1 MEELTREEK
10 LALPPMVMLDISD
23 APLLNGQPPVSN
35 PRVYSMT
42 DEEAIEWNRKK
53 ELGLVGM
60 TTRSNIE
67 LQRRAEYA
75 RVSDPLYF
83 GWQRGE
89 NTEQE
94 WLDAIQSVKDMY
106 PYPLPN

>member
-10 LALPPMVMLDISD
+10 LAKPALVMLDVSD
-23 APLLNGQPPVSN
+23 APTLNGQPPISD
-35 PRVYSMT
+35 PRAYGMT
-42 DEEAIEWNRKK
+42 DEEAEEWNKQK
-53 ELGLVGM
+53 ALGMVGKPSK
-60 TTRSNIE
+60 TDIE
-67 LQRRAEYA
+67 MQRRYAYAEI
-75 RVSDPLYF
+75 SDPLYF

-106 PYPLPN
+106 PYPN